1 MIATQPTPSS
11 TTASGLPTS
20 GQTSGLSASGTSSG
34 DAFSGASRGNAPP
47 VGAVAAANANG
58 ATTVVATNGALVTVP
73 AGTTQTVATNGAVVT
88 TPGVFTTNGPIG
100 IPIITDNG
108 LATTTGVSIN
118 GERIV
123 NPAIVSTELAS
134 TTSFAE
140 PALPEVGVVTSAATD
155 PAVRKELRK
164 RQNLKRN
171 GQLLY
176 SIAPRTNVDRTWQ
189 TPDDGPTPALRTS
202 P

>member
-1 MIATQPTPSS
+1 P
-11 TTASGLPTS
+11 
-20 GQTSGLSASGTSSG
+20 
-34 DAFSGASRGNAPP
+34 NA
-47 VGAVAAANANG
+47 AI
-58 ATTVVATNGALVTVP
+58 
-73 AGTTQTVATNGAVVT
+73 VT
-88 TPGVFTTNGPIG
+88 TPGVFATNGPTG
-100 IPIITDNG
+100 IPIISDAG
-108 LATTTGVSIN
+108 IVMGGVSLN
-118 GERIV
+118 GERLV
-123 NPAIVSTELAS
+123 NPAATTTELAS
-134 TTSFAE
+134 TTTFAE
-140 PALPEVGVVTSAATD
+140 STLPQVDVVTSVETD